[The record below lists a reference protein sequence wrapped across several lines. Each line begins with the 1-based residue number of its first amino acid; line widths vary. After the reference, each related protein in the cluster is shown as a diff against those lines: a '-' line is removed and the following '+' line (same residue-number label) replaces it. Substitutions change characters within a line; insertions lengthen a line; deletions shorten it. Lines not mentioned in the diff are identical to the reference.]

1 MRIISGT
8 HRGRV
13 MHPPKNLPVRPT
25 TDFAKES
32 IFNILNNH
40 FELEGLKILDLFC
53 GTGNISYEFAS
64 RECAEIIAIDN
75 NYNCCEFVKKT
86 AAAFKMDQLKVMKAD
101 VFSFLKKTA
110 NTFHIVFADPPYD
123 MEKIESIPELVF
135 EKELLKPDGWLIV
148 EHGPKT
154 NLSALPYFKEKRTY
168 GHVNFSIFVNN
179 RETSTPTN

>member
-8 HRGRV
+8 HKGRV

-40 FELEGLKILDLFC
+40 FELDGLAVLDLFC

-64 RECAEIIAIDN
+64 RGCGTITSVDDN
-75 NYNCCEFVKKT
+75 FNCTSYVKKT
-86 AAAFKMDQLKVMKAD
+86 ALAFQMNMIHVIKAD

-110 NTFHIVFADPPYD
+110 GKFHIVFADPPYE
-123 MEKIESIPELVF
+123 MEFFNFHKCGYRCLASI
-135 EKELLKPDGWLIV
+135 
-148 EHGPKT
+148 
-154 NLSALPYFKEKRTY
+154 N
-168 GHVNFSIFVNN
+168 
-179 RETSTPTN
+179 